1 MFGSIGGPE
10 LLLIFVLA
18 LILLGPRKLPE
29 VGRTLGRTLGEFRK
43 ATNDFK
49 ASLEREVEIEKLGNA
64 ASVLRSTGEMV
75 KGTIREAAQWV
86 AADGSIRQ
94 DVSGTAIGAPN
105 GEPGAAR
112 ATEPPASAN
121 RSGDAAPV
129 EES

>member
-10 LLLIFVLA
+10 VLLIFVLA

-64 ASVLRSTGEMV
+64 ASVLRSTGEMAR
-75 KGTIREAAQWV
+75 GTIREAARWV
-86 AADGSIRQ
+86 ASDGPIGQ
-94 DVSGTAIGAPN
+94 EVSGTAIGARN
-105 GEPGAAR
+105 GEPDAAR
-112 ATEPPASAN
+112 ATERPALANPP
-121 RSGDAAPV
+121 RDAAPV